1 MAQLNIKGMSE
12 YSRKF
17 DSLHRPYPYRVT
29 FLTNCTGDA
38 ILKFNEVMSKFDQI
52 GSAVD
57 QLYSDSGLYF
67 GRVAANLEAV
77 EKANTA
83 TGTGLGDFLNN

>member
-1 MAQLNIKGMSE
+1 
-12 YSRKF
+12 
-17 DSLHRPYPYRVT
+17 
-29 FLTNCTGDA
+29 
-38 ILKFNEVMSKFDQI
+38 MSKFDQI